1 MSITDEVQHVFTHAF
16 NEVIYDDCIDHQ
28 TRSFHLK
35 ITNEDSGQLLYITS
49 YTKNTEQGFCE
60 AGAFIQKLAP
70 YDINILSYS
79 KSDEPVISCIILLTF
94 NCFFVQN
101 FLIPSIISHTTVPYE
116 IIIVYNG
123 IATDLTAFDNF
134 NLIESETGCVSKA
147 YNKGVAAAKGKF
159 IAIFHDDCLITTH
172 SWHQPMLAAIND
184 GAFATSTESVYNP
197 HFKFDFLKG
206 TPLVL
211 SKANYEFIG
220 GHDEFYFAGIEDMDF
235 SYRIQHKGYSVK
247 RIAIPYR
254 HFNGMS
260 TVILLAGDST
270 LMRILFGYCL
280 IPEHII
286 EKWKTRLM
294 NSSETQDMMQAVHG
308 ENLRYFQNKLQSD
321 ELLNSK
327 SLTIGQ
333 YPAFYNIRLTY
344 QNWLIQQFSSGDFNN
359 E

>member
-1 MSITDEVQHVFTHAF
+1 MAITDELQHVFAHSF
-16 NEVIYDDCIDHQ
+16 NEVIYDDCIEHK
-28 TRSFHLK
+28 TSSFHLK
-35 ITNEDSGQLLYITS
+35 ITDEDSGQLLHITS
-49 YTKNTEQGFCE
+49 YTPNPKQGFCE
-60 AGAFIQKLAP
+60 AGAFIQKITP
-70 YDINILSYS
+70 NDIDLRSYV
-79 KSDEPVISCIILLTF
+79 KPDEPVMSCIILLTF
-94 NCFFVQN
+94 NCYFVQY
-101 FLIPSIISHTTVPYE
+101 FLIPSIIAHTTTPYE

-147 YNKGVAAAKGKF
+147 YNKGVTAAKGKF
-159 IAIFHDDCLITTH
+159 IAIFHDDSLITTH
-172 SWHQPMLAAIND
+172 NWHQPMLAAIND
-184 GAFATSTESVYNP
+184 GAFAASTESVYNP

-206 TPLVL
+206 TPLVM
-211 SKANYEFIG
+211 SKANYELIG

-260 TVILLAGDST
+260 TVILLAGDSA

-286 EKWKTRLM
+286 EKWKARLM

-308 ENLRYFQNKLQSD
+308 ENFKYFQNKLQSD
-321 ELLNSK
+321 KPLNSEF
-327 SLTIGQ
+327 LTIEK
-333 YPAFYNIRLTY
+333 YPALYNIRSTY
-344 QNWLIQQFSSGDFNN
+344 QNWLIQQFSSVDLS
-359 E
+359 